1 MAGDKRGGNLG
12 ALHDRS
18 TMFSK
23 HSKNLDQIIR
33 DLNGKTVNSQNDW
46 WGPGADRFR
55 QAWQEAKS
63 SFDKMAQALEEG
75 GQDVKKSAQNIE
87 RATS

>member
-1 MAGDKRGGNLG
+1 MSGDKRGGNLG
-12 ALHDRS
+12 ALHDLA
-18 TMFSK
+18 TMFSR

-33 DLNGKTVNSQNDW
+33 DLNGKTVSSQNDW

-63 SFDKMAQALEEG
+63 AFDKMAHALEEG